1 MIQTSRGMGI
11 SNLRLAT
18 SVVFLGLGALLVPP
32 KIKAQV
38 TSVQSTS
45 ATDNPNARPVTQKSD
60 LEIVKR
66 AKQILDSPSK
76 WNRADNRECPAG
88 AKTFSLYCALQ
99 IATNELTGKSE
110 HRGAAL
116 QEARFV
122 IDELTKK
129 KNYEHRLMGY
139 NNDPTTT
146 FSDIQEVLRIVETRL
161 TTRLKAD
168 APKTEVTTV
177 PSAEPTVAK
186 TDIEILKRARQIL
199 DSPSKWSR
207 SRNQECPTEAKTF
220 NLYCTLVKAATEVKG
235 EFDDTSAS
243 IREVRHVIDEI
254 APNRKDYRARLI
266 DYNEDPTT
274 TFEDIRKLLQ
284 FVEERLIKRFTENA
298 TKQ

>member
-1 MIQTSRGMGI
+1 MIQTLRRLGI
-11 SNLRLAT
+11 PNIRLAT
-18 SVVFLGLGALLVPP
+18 TVVCVALGALLVPP
-32 KIKAQV
+32 TFKAQV

-45 ATDNPNARPVTQKSD
+45 SADDPNARPAIQKYD

-76 WNRADNRECPAG
+76 WNRADNRLCPAG

-99 IATNELTGKSE
+99 IATNEVTGKSE

-129 KNYEHRLMGY
+129 KDYEHWLMGY

-146 FSDIQEVLRIVETRL
+146 FADIQEVLRLVEMRL

-168 APKTEVTTV
+168 APKTTATTV
-177 PSAEPTVAK
+177 PSAEPAVAK

-199 DSPSKWSR
+199 DSPSKWNR
-207 SRNQECPTEAKTF
+207 NRNQECPTEAKTF

-235 EFDDTSAS
+235 EFDDASAA
-243 IREVRHVIDEI
+243 IREVRHVIDET
-254 APNRKDYRARLI
+254 APNRKGYRARLI

-274 TFEDIRKLLQ
+274 TFEDVRKLLQ
-284 FVEERLIKRFTENA
+284 VVEERLTKRFTENA
-298 TKQ
+298 TKP